1 MQLLAP
7 LAKRLLLPAAL
18 LALAPATL
26 RAQALADRVPAD
38 SILYVGWKGADQLS
52 SEYGQSNL
60 KPVVAGSGLPEV
72 MKTVVPQ
79 LIDKIAADDP
89 KAAEGL
95 RVAYDVAGVSW
106 KYPTA
111 FTFEGI
117 DLTKPEPVPM
127 ATVLIDAGT
136 DADAVKKRIDAM
148 LKQAGAERAD
158 PPVRS
163 FAVGGIVGLTVG
175 HPAGHPAGEMAM
187 AGGGGGAQRP
197 AALADADEFKSLM
210 AKAVKDPALVVYLNH
225 DRLLS
230 LVDVVF
236 ATGTTPDAAA
246 KWSRFRGAAGLT
258 GFHRAVWTAGFDG
271 KDWRTRAFLAAPAPR
286 AGLLALIEDG
296 PFDESLLKLVPEDA
310 TRLNGVQVDLA
321 KSLATLG
328 GVVRETDPDAG
339 RQFDGFLAQLDQIYG
354 GSVRDELLAPL
365 GKSWVVYT
373 SPTVGG
379 SGVLGLVA
387 VNKLADPAKAAAGL
401 KKFAGAAN
409 QALAGLLRGK
419 EVRVAGRS
427 APAGDGET
435 TIYYLGTPLVT
446 PAFAVKGDLLYLA
459 LYPQTIQSAIAAAGG
474 EKSIVDSPKF
484 AAVRKRLG
492 EEPTVGFGF
501 IDTPMLANNGYP
513 TLLGYS
519 RLAVGLADIFR
530 VIGGGAPGENGGM
543 KAAAPPT
550 DVPLLFPP
558 LRTVMG
564 VLAPEGSTG
573 WADTDGLHLDAISS
587 FPGAEALANDPVATS
602 ASNQALLIS
611 ILLPSLNKARES
623 ANRIVSA
630 SNLRQ
635 IGQGLMLY
643 SNANQNRY
651 PPDLA
656 TLVRTKDVTPAVLDS
671 PLGQAA
677 GWDYVYLFHPG
688 LTNPAGADVILAYDA
703 AAWEGGEGTNVLY
716 GDGHV
721 SWEQPAGFARS
732 VAQSR
737 LSDPQSCP
745 PDKMPENLP
754 PADAMPGGFGQ

>member
-111 FTFEGI
+111 FIFEGVEA
-117 DLTKPEPVPM
+117 TAGRPVPM
-127 ATVLIDAGT
+127 ASVLIDAG
-136 DADAVKKRIDAM
+136 ADAGAVRQRIDAM
-148 LKQAGAERAD
+148 LAQAGADKAY

-163 FAVGGIVGLTVG
+163 FTSGGIVGLTVG
-175 HPAGHPAGEMAM
+175 HPADDMAM
-187 AGGGGGAQRP
+187 AGGGPQRP

-210 AKAVKDPALVVYLNH
+210 AKAMKDPAVVVYLNH
-225 DRLLS
+225 DRLLG
-230 LVDVVF
+230 LIDRYF
-236 ATGTTPDAAA
+236 DTGAPPDAAA
-246 KWSRFRGAAGLT
+246 MWSRFRGAAGLT

-310 TRLNGVQVDLA
+310 ARLNGVQVDLA

-401 KKFAGAAN
+401 GKFATAAN
-409 QALAGLLRGK
+409 NALAGVLRGK

-435 TIYYLGTPLVT
+435 TIYYLGTPLVA

-474 EKSIVDSPKF
+474 EKSIADSPKF

-492 EEPTVGFGF
+492 EGPTVGFNF
-501 IDTPMLANNGYP
+501 ADTPALANDGYP

-519 RLAVGLADIFR
+519 RLAVGLADMFR
-530 VIGGGAPGENGGM
+530 VIGGGVPGENGGM

-564 VLAPEGSTG
+564 VLAPEGSAA
-573 WADTDGLHLDAISS
+573 WADAEGLHLDAISS
-587 FPGAEALANDPVATS
+587 FPGAEALTNDPVGAS
-602 ASNQALLIS
+602 MSNQALMVS
-611 ILLPSLNKARES
+611 ILLPSLNRARET
-623 ANRIVSA
+623 ANRIKSA

-635 IGQGLMLY
+635 IGQGLLLY
-643 SNANQNRY
+643 SNENQNKY

-656 TLVRTKDVTPAVLDS
+656 TLLRTEDMTPAVLDS
-671 PLGQAA
+671 PLGEAAGQAA

-688 LTNPAGADVILAYDA
+688 LNNTAGADVILAYDA